1 MQDSSAQVGWQVSPS
16 QAKIDTVQR
25 YAVGQRALDLG
36 CGRGW
41 YATVLA
47 DMGLTITGLD
57 QKNRVEDERITVV
70 EQLIAPPLPFAD
82 DAFDTVL
89 MFDILEHLPH
99 EAEILAE
106 IARICQGRVIV
117 SVPHADDG
125 PLPRYGL
132 TYLHHT
138 DNTHLREYLP
148 AELSDKFGQVGFEPL
163 LIELKGQPT
172 IPLVFSEFVRGGPAV
187 QQVVRYGITALYKL
201 GLITN
206 SDVAGDI
213 FYVGEQRSK

>member
-1 MQDSSAQVGWQVSPS
+1 MQDSAQVGWQVSPS
-16 QAKIDTVQR
+16 QAKIDTVRR
-25 YAVGQRALDLG
+25 YGVGQTALDLG

-41 YATVLA
+41 YAAVLA
-47 DMGLTITGLD
+47 DMGLTVTGLD
-57 QKNRVEDERITVV
+57 QENRVEDARIAVV

-89 MFDILEHLPH
+89 MFDILEHLPD

-106 IARICQGRVIV
+106 IARICRGRVIV

-125 PLPRYGL
+125 PLPQYGL

-138 DNTHLREYLP
+138 DDTHLREYLP
-148 AELSDKFGQVGFEPL
+148 DELSGKFRQVGFEPL
-163 LIELKGQPT
+163 LVELKGQPT
-172 IPLVFSEFVRGGPAV
+172 VPLVFSEFVRGGSAV
-187 QQVVRYGITALYKL
+187 RQVVRFGITALYKL

-206 SDVAGDI
+206 PDVAGDI
-213 FYVGEQRSK
+213 FYVGERRSK